1 MNLDKNQLDLFFAF
15 TARHKR
21 FLKLRET
28 SFNATQ
34 LDFGVKISEKAVKAM
49 QLTCK
54 SLGSTPAECMDKPAK
69 KAKAIRELRKKVP
82 RLSPKQAAF
91 IFEHIEAFQIAV
103 SLHLQPIAQKNV
115 KKNAEYGDRYYQPV
129 QHNYR

>member
-1 MNLDKNQLDLFFAF
+1 MALDKNQLDLFFAF
-15 TARHKR
+15 VARHKR

-28 SFNATQ
+28 SFNAKQ
-34 LDFGVKISEKAVKAM
+34 LEFGVTVSEKAVKAM

-54 SLGSTPAECMDKPAK
+54 GMGLTPVECMEKPAK
-69 KAKAIRELRKKVP
+69 KSKAIRELRKKVP

-91 IFEHIEAFQIAV
+91 IFEHIEAFQLAV
-103 SLHLQPIAQKNV
+103 SLHQQPVAQKSA